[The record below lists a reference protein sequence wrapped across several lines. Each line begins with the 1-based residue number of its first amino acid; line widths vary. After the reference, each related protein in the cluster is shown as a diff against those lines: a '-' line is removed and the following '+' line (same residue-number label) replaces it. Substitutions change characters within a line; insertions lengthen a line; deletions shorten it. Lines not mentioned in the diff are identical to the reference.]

1 MYIDDKS
8 SSIWDSSR
16 SSKLK
21 KVKKITNEVYDDGI
35 RKTKLDPYKP
45 EKFRKKINLRDL
57 NFDEE

>member
-8 SSIWDSSR
+8 GSIWDSSR

-45 EKFRKKINLRDL
+45 EKFRKKINLRDIDL
-57 NFDEE
+57 EKD

>member
-8 SSIWDSSR
+8 SSVCDSSR
-16 SSKLK
+16 FNKLK
-21 KVKKITNEVYDDGI
+21 KVKKATNEVYDDGL